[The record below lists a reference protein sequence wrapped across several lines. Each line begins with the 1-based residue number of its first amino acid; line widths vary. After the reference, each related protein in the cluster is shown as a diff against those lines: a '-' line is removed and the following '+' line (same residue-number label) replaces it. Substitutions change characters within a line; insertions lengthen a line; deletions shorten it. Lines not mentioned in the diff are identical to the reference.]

1 MDVPSTATNCTT
13 TPKIHLQDPATTTP
27 IIAFVFQHPV
37 AQTTMVLPQMEELVF
52 VVQQR
57 ALLPPGCTV
66 MHLLMSA
73 TSHLVPSPMVPLPT
87 TVIVNVAWRNAM
99 MQMV

>member
-37 AQTTMVLPQMEELVF
+37 AQTTMVLPRTSEFVLV
-52 VVQQR
+52 VRQR
-57 ALLPPGCTV
+57 APLPPDCTV
-66 MHLLMSA
+66 MHLLTHAMDRP
-73 TSHLVPSPMVPLPT
+73 VPSPMVPLPT
-87 TVIVNVAWRNAM
+87 MIIANVELKYATT
-99 MQMV
+99 